1 MVADKG
7 TLVIKPRKDILERLE
22 SGNDKRCNVSV
33 LIAYIERIQAIYGI
47 SSYRFQLD
55 NNLSRSFMT
64 NLRRMRDGH
73 PSAYKYKLS
82 FDMLLN
88 LSLRYGVPFLAS
100 DYLDTLGNYPNNYLH
115 KKTESHPNKQ
125 PKKTTKA
132 PPKPKFI

>member
-1 MVADKG
+1 
-7 TLVIKPRKDILERLE
+7 
-22 SGNDKRCNVSV
+22 
-33 LIAYIERIQAIYGI
+33 
-47 SSYRFQLD
+47 
-55 NNLSRSFMT
+55 MT

-100 DYLDTLGNYPNNYLH
+100 DYLDMSANYPNNYLP
-115 KKTESHPNKQ
+115 KKSESKPNKLA
-125 PKKTTKA
+125 KKTTKT